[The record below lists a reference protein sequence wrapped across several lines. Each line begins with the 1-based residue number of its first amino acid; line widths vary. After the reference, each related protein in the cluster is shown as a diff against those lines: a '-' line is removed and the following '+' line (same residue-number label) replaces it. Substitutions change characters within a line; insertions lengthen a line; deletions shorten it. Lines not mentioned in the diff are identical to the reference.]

1 MKPEPTEI
9 RVEKT
14 RPRQA
19 QEVWTGQQE
28 HWRSQRKLDQGREPR
43 ALGPVG
49 SHESEFRP
57 LGGSEVRENTRNDS
71 HMRERIS
78 LKAVPGLE
86 KRVLVCGSWRGRDR
100 ASARTVSEPGRNCGA
115 RRMERNSVQRKIP

>member
-9 RVEKT
+9 QVEMT

-19 QEVWTGQQE
+19 QEVWTGRE
-28 HWRSQRKLDQGREPR
+28 DHWKSQRKLDQVREPS

-49 SHESEFRP
+49 SHERELRP
-57 LGGSEVRENTRNDS
+57 LGGPELRQNTRNDS
-71 HMRERIS
+71 DWRERLS

-86 KRVLVCGSWRGRDR
+86 KRVR
-100 ASARTVSEPGRNCGA
+100 AC
-115 RRMERNSVQRKIP
+115 

>member
-28 HWRSQRKLDQGREPR
+28 HWRSQRKLDQGRETR
-43 ALGPVG
+43 AMGPVG

-57 LGGSEVRENTRNDS
+57 LGGSELRENTWNDS
-71 HMRERIS
+71 HMRERLS

-86 KRVLVCGSWRGRDR
+86 KRVLAC
-100 ASARTVSEPGRNCGA
+100 
-115 RRMERNSVQRKIP
+115 